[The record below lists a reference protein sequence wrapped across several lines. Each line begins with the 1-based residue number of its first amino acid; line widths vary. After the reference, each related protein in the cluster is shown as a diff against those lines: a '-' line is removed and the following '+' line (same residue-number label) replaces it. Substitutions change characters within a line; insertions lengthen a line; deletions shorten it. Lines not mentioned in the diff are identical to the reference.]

1 MVGNSAIRATGD
13 TKWPSI
19 LMVASGFINAA
30 LDPLLIF
37 GFGPIPAMGVSGA
50 AWATV
55 ISWVIGFGGGIW
67 LLAVREKLLIFTLPE
82 PAALLRHWRDL
93 VKLGLPISI
102 ANMLTPISIGV
113 MTAIIA
119 THGEHAVAAYG
130 AGGRIESFGIV
141 VALALSAAL
150 SPYMAQNIGA
160 DQHRRA
166 HEAFILSCKFVI
178 YVQIVM
184 WLLLALFARP
194 LASVFSDDP
203 SVIEISRLYLII
215 MPAGAAFYGIMTLL
229 HTAFNAHH
237 ESGKTLYVSLAR
249 LVLFVVPLAWIGN
262 EVAGIP
268 GMFVGNVIGNI
279 LSVVFGGQVYRRSTY
294 FT

>member
-1 MVGNSAIRATGD
+1 V
-13 TKWPSI
+13 
-19 LMVASGFINAA
+19 
-30 LDPLLIF
+30 
-37 GFGPIPAMGVSGA
+37 VSGCSLYVKNC
-50 AWATV
+50 WFF
-55 ISWVIGFGGGIW
+55 S
-67 LLAVREKLLIFTLPE
+67 LPE
-82 PAALLRHWRDL
+82 PAALIRHWRDL
-93 VKLGLPISI
+93 VTLGLPISI

-166 HEAFILSCKFVI
+166 HEAFIISCKFVI

-203 SVIEISRLYLII
+203 AVIEISRLYLII
-215 MPAGAAFYGIMTLL
+215 MPAGAAFYGILMLL

-237 ESGKTLYVSLAR
+237 ESGKTLLVSLAR
-249 LVLFVVPLAWIGN
+249 LFLFVVPLAWIGN

-294 FT
+294 TPMAARKRYSPSQAGRHGHDPPGLSPCRRSPQPRY